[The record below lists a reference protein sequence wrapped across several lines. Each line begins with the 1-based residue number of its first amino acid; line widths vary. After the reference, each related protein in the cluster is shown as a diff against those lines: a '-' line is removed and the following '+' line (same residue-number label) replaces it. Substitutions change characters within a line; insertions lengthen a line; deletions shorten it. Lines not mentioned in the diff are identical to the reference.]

1 MTKKTN
7 LKPHPTLSH
16 FSADTIAEC
25 WDGVSIELQSFL
37 WNTIVPL
44 YPTLTQADRE
54 DGMTIDMQG
63 NNVSD
68 HWKLIPTKFKEEL
81 NALALP
87 DDETPTPTP
96 TKETETMTTATNKTT
111 TIVNGRGEIMMTNTI
126 ADLGP
131 DDNQQAI
138 VDKQDKTEE
147 ILTMET
153 RAAEGKALLQEWKS
167 KDKKAQKEFTQDI
180 SETGFDTRLGNLLN
194 VLVSESTLKRE
205 NTISRK
211 TLTANNLYEIHKGR
225 RSSALW
231 FVQNKDTAL
240 NIINNATKGFSS
252 IDAVYNKH
260 IEIQKQ
266 IAAEEKELN
275 ASDTDSDQDAAEP
288 ETDDS
293 VIGGIDMNTS
303 KTIEEIATDVLEQLK
318 ANDLQIVDLFA
329 ALTKVVAKA
338 ETIAVNKL
346 AA

>member
-1 MTKKTN
+1 M
-7 LKPHPTLSH
+7 
-16 FSADTIAEC
+16 
-25 WDGVSIELQSFL
+25 
-37 WNTIVPL
+37 
-44 YPTLTQADRE
+44 
-54 DGMTIDMQG
+54 
-63 NNVSD
+63 
-68 HWKLIPTKFKEEL
+68 
-81 NALALP
+81 NALASD

-96 TKETETMTTATNKTT
+96 TKETETMKTATTTKTATTNKGKT
-111 TIVNGRGEIMMTNTI
+111 VMANTI

-231 FVQNKDTAL
+231 FVQNKETAL

-266 IAAEEKELN
+266 VAAEEKELN
-275 ASDTDSDQDAAEP
+275 ASDTDSDAEEI

-293 VIGGIDMNTS
+293 VIGGVDMDTS

>member
-1 MTKKTN
+1 M
-7 LKPHPTLSH
+7 
-16 FSADTIAEC
+16 A
-25 WDGVSIELQSFL
+25 
-37 WNTIVPL
+37 
-44 YPTLTQADRE
+44 
-54 DGMTIDMQG
+54 
-63 NNVSD
+63 SD
-68 HWKLIPTKFKEEL
+68 
-81 NALALP
+81 

-96 TKETETMTTATNKTT
+96 TKETETMTTATNKTAT
-111 TIVNGRGEIMMTNTI
+111 TTKTATTNKGKTVMKNTI
-126 ADLGP
+126 AD
-131 DDNQQAI
+131 I
-138 VDKQDKTEE
+138 VTVPTEE

-194 VLVSESTLKRE
+194 VLVGESTLKRE

-266 IAAEEKELN
+266 IDAEEKELN
-275 ASDTDSDQDAAEP
+275 ASDTDSDSDAEEI

-293 VIGGIDMNTS
+293 VIGGVDMDTS

>member
-111 TIVNGRGEIMMTNTI
+111 TTKTATTNKGKTVMKNTI
-126 ADLGP
+126 AD
-131 DDNQQAI
+131 I
-138 VDKQDKTEE
+138 VTVPTEE

-275 ASDTDSDQDAAEP
+275 ASDTDSDSDAEEI

-293 VIGGIDMNTS
+293 VIGGVDMDTS

>member
-1 MTKKTN
+1 
-7 LKPHPTLSH
+7 
-16 FSADTIAEC
+16 
-25 WDGVSIELQSFL
+25 
-37 WNTIVPL
+37 
-44 YPTLTQADRE
+44 
-54 DGMTIDMQG
+54 
-63 NNVSD
+63 
-68 HWKLIPTKFKEEL
+68 
-81 NALALP
+81 
-87 DDETPTPTP
+87 
-96 TKETETMTTATNKTT
+96 MTTATNKTT
-111 TIVNGRGEIMMTNTI
+111 TTKTATTNKGKTVMKNTI
-126 ADLGP
+126 AD
-131 DDNQQAI
+131 I
-138 VDKQDKTEE
+138 VTVPTAE

-167 KDKKAQKEFTQDI
+167 KDKKAQKEFAQDI

-231 FVQNKDTAL
+231 FVQYKDTAL
-240 NIINNATKGFSS
+240 DIINNAKTGFTS
-252 IDAVYNKH
+252 IDAVYNEHLK
-260 IEIQKQ
+260 IKKQ
-266 IAAEEKELN
+266 AAADEAALNAEDNDSDSDAEEI
-275 ASDTDSDQDAAEP
+275 

-293 VIGGIDMNTS
+293 VIGGVDMDTS

>member
-1 MTKKTN
+1 
-7 LKPHPTLSH
+7 
-16 FSADTIAEC
+16 
-25 WDGVSIELQSFL
+25 
-37 WNTIVPL
+37 
-44 YPTLTQADRE
+44 
-54 DGMTIDMQG
+54 
-63 NNVSD
+63 
-68 HWKLIPTKFKEEL
+68 
-81 NALALP
+81 
-87 DDETPTPTP
+87 
-96 TKETETMTTATNKTT
+96 MTTATNKTAT
-111 TIVNGRGEIMMTNTI
+111 TTKTATINKGKTVMTNTI

-138 VDKQDKTEE
+138 VDKQDKTAEV
-147 ILTMET
+147 LTMET
-153 RAAEGKALLQEWKS
+153 RAAEGKALLKEWKA

-211 TLTANNLYEIHKGR
+211 VLTANNLYEIHRGR
-225 RSSALW
+225 RGSALW

-260 IEIQKQ
+260 IEIQNQ

-275 ASDTDSDQDAAEP
+275 ASDTDSDSDAEEI

-293 VIGGIDMNTS
+293 VIGGVDMDTS
-303 KTIEEIATDVLEQLK
+303 QTIEEIADLVLEKLK
-318 ANDLQIVDLFA
+318 ANNLQIVDLFA

-346 AA
+346 AK